1 MLLVV
6 FLVSTEARF
15 TKRLGTLFGKF
26 DFPSTAEKVMSKL
39 PFRKPGAQSATPY
52 AEPTATKSPST
63 SSRDSH
69 DSPEFYVKQEATSYT
84 LRCYPKQY
92 RWVST
97 SVTGSNYKQVGRTA
111 FWRLFRYIQGNNE
124 EKMKINMTV
133 PVTMQIQPDTES
145 ESFSKNDYTMSFFVP
160 FKHQKDAPVP
170 SAEDVQ
176 LTDVQPFCAYV
187 RVYRNRSN
195 IRMIEDNY
203 KALVKDLQTN
213 GLGDDFYT
221 DMIYYAGYNDP
232 KDKNQHNEIWLVS
245 KRQSPSPLPEKE
257 AQSTFGEYLG
267 KMVSKLSSIYLVA
280 KNIMAKLP
288 FNISRG
294 ESPEPSTETSVN
306 RSSPAF
312 CGKHDCPHFYEVKL
326 NATDYTLRCYPERY
340 RWVSTTVTGE
350 DSKQSSTAFWRLFR
364 YIGGKNAKK
373 MKIKMTVP
381 VAMQM
386 QPVPESNS
394 FFKDNFTM
402 SFFVPF
408 KHQKDAPAPSES
420 SVQLTVFQPFCA
432 YVRVFGGFSDM
443 TMVEEE
449 YKKLVESLKG
459 DGLSE
464 EDYRTDVI
472 YSAGYDGPWKWS
484 KRHNEIWLISKKQSP
499 IKGDVETL

>member
-1 MLLVV
+1 MVINIIRSSVKSCILVI
-6 FLVSTEARF
+6 FF
-15 TKRLGTLFGKF
+15 I
-26 DFPSTAEKVMSKL
+26 
-39 PFRKPGAQSATPY
+39 
-52 AEPTATKSPST
+52 
-63 SSRDSH
+63 
-69 DSPEFYVKQEATSYT
+69 
-84 LRCYPKQY
+84 
-92 RWVST
+92 
-97 SVTGSNYKQVGRTA
+97 GSNYKQVGRTA

-124 EKMKINMTV
+124 EKMKISMTV

-145 ESFSKNDYTMSFFVP
+145 ESFSKNDYTMSFFIP

-245 KRQSPSPLPEKE
+245 KRQSPTPLPEKE

-267 KMVSKLSSIYLVA
+267 KVVSKLSSIYLVA
-280 KNIMAKLP
+280 KNFVAKLP
-288 FNISRG
+288 FNTG

-340 RWVSTTVTGE
+340 RWVSTTVTGKPLIEVLPDFAFRGPLSATPLFLLTYKSLAIIFHSE
-350 DSKQSSTAFWRLFR
+350 DFETKEITVKLQQ
-364 YIGGKNAKK
+364 
-373 MKIKMTVP
+373 MIKHT
-381 VAMQM
+381 
-386 QPVPESNS
+386 SRNTS
-394 FFKDNFTM
+394 YN
-402 SFFVPF
+402 
-408 KHQKDAPAPSES
+408 
-420 SVQLTVFQPFCA
+420 
-432 YVRVFGGFSDM
+432 
-443 TMVEEE
+443 
-449 YKKLVESLKG
+449 
-459 DGLSE
+459 
-464 EDYRTDVI
+464 
-472 YSAGYDGPWKWS
+472 
-484 KRHNEIWLISKKQSP
+484 
-499 IKGDVETL
+499 